1 MEILGLLDT
10 LESVVLDGTKIPL
23 TKKVMINEEKVLGI
37 IDKMRLVAQGGG
49 GFAKDAIVGASLPG
63 GASSVAGRQGKKE
76 EIRIVVEDEKKEPMR
91 ERRDEALDGRSAD
104 EAKAVEILQQAYQ
117 MAKEI
122 REGADKYADEV
133 LANLEATS
141 TRILR
146 TVKAGRDR
154 LTKAPSTEKTA

>member
-10 LESVVLDGTKIPL
+10 LESIVVDSPRVPF
-23 TKKVMINEEKVLGI
+23 TKKVMVNEEELLKI
-37 IDKMRLVAQGGG
+37 IDKIRLVIQGGSD
-49 GFAKDAIVGASLPG
+49 FAKKAIGRGEDPERGEAADADKRPPAES
-63 GASSVAGRQGKKE
+63 
-76 EIRIVVEDEKKEPMR
+76 
-91 ERRDEALDGRSAD
+91 
-104 EAKAVEILQQAYQ
+104 KAVEVIEQAYQ

-146 TVKAGRDR
+146 TVKAGRER
-154 LTKAPSTEKTA
+154 LTKNEEK

>member
-1 MEILGLLDT
+1 MELLGLLDT
-10 LESVVLDGTKIPL
+10 LEALILDGSKIPL
-23 TKKVMINEEKVLGI
+23 TKKVIVNEDKILGI
-37 IDKMRLVAQGGG
+37 IDKMRLVIQGGG
-49 GFAKDAIVGASLPG
+49 GFAKDALGKQQPAGGREEARTVEKATMLP
-63 GASSVAGRQGKKE
+63 VN
-76 EIRIVVEDEKKEPMR
+76 DE
-91 ERRDEALDGRSAD
+91 LLVGRSQD

-146 TVKAGRDR
+146 TVQAGRQR
-154 LTKAPSTEKTA
+154 LQKPALAGETK